1 MNLHINLESWSGPA
15 AYLAVFLAAAIEGEV
30 VYVSASVLVSLGRLD
45 PAGVFAAGALGGS
58 MGDQFYFYALRGRL
72 RHWID
77 RFPRISRKRDQISQR
92 VQEHATAMILS
103 CRFLPGL
110 RIAIPVA
117 CAYAGI
123 PAWRFS
129 LFSLIGGIA
138 WAGAIMLVVAHV
150 GPATFARLGL
160 NAWWTPVIPAILIV
174 LFFRWIGR
182 SSRTTGSN

>member
-1 MNLHINLESWSGPA
+1 MNLHINLESWTGPI
-15 AYLAVFLAAAIEGEV
+15 AYVAVFLAAAMEGEL

-58 MGDQFYFYALRGRL
+58 LGDQFFFYALRGRL

-77 RFPRISRKRDQISQR
+77 RFPRLSSKRDQISKR

-110 RIAIPVA
+110 RIAIPAA
-117 CAYAGI
+117 CAYAGV

-129 LFSLIGGIA
+129 TFSLISGMA
-138 WAGAIMLVVAHV
+138 WAGAIMLVVAYV
-150 GPATFARLGL
+150 GPASLTRFGV
-160 NAWWTPVIPAILIV
+160 NAWWTPILPALLIV
-174 LFFRWIGR
+174 FFFRWIARG
-182 SSRTTGSN
+182 SRTTGSN